1 MGISEKRI
9 PGGAEKIQMSLSTI
23 RKKKRVRKLLW
34 LEESEE
40 GSSWILEN
48 KWELDLVNDR
58 I

>member
-9 PGGAEKIQMSLSTI
+9 PGGAEKIQMSLLTI
-23 RKKKRVRKLLW
+23 RKKRVRKLLW

-40 GSSWILEN
+40 GSSWILGN
-48 KWELDLVNDR
+48 KWDLDLVNDR